1 MGVAIRAVIMIVK
14 GGMSIWPVAVDGWL
28 EGQSRES
35 VSRHARKDS
44 LKILHQVVHTENSP
58 TAPRP
63 PTILKDQASD
73 LLRRL

>member
-1 MGVAIRAVIMIVK
+1 MGVAIWTVIIIVK

-28 EGQSRES
+28 EGQSKES
-35 VSRHARKDS
+35 VARHVRQDS
-44 LKILHQVVHTENSP
+44 LKILHQIIHTENSP
-58 TAPRP
+58 IAPRP